1 MIHTV
6 TISAIQQASPTVK
19 LFRLNYADQPFHYLA
34 GQWIDLYADVE
45 GKTEIGGYSMTST
58 PATKGYI
65 ELAIKSSSRHPVT
78 RWLHEQAK
86 IGDQVRIS
94 DGQGVF
100 FYQAEMSQRV
110 VLVGAGVGVTPLISI
125 FRYIAESPPQT
136 DATLIYSIPSADEF
150 LFQQDIENISQ
161 LPHMHSVVTLTQSD
175 SAWQGQTGRIDADL
189 FKAAG
194 MTEDTL
200 YYLCGPQGMVED
212 VSAVLSSIGVPA
224 SRIIYEKWW

>member
-19 LFRLNYADQPFHYLA
+19 IFQLNDTDSTFHYLA
-34 GQWIDLYADVE
+34 GQWIDLYVDIQ
-45 GKTEIGGYSMTST
+45 GKTEVGGYSMTST
-58 PATKGYI
+58 PTTQGHL
-65 ELAIKSSSRHPVT
+65 ELAIKSSTRHPVT
-78 RWLHEQAK
+78 RWLHEQAQV
-86 IGDQVRIS
+86 GDQVHIS

-100 FYQAEMSQRV
+100 FYQAKMSPRV

-125 FRYIAESPPQT
+125 FRYIGASLPQT
-136 DATLIYSIPSADEF
+136 DATLIYSIPSTDEF
-150 LFQQDIENISQ
+150 LFQKDIEKISQ
-161 LPHMHSVVTLTQSD
+161 LPNMHHIVTLTQAD
-175 SAWQGQTGRIDADL
+175 NAWQGKTGRIDATL

-194 MTEDTL
+194 MSDETL

-212 VSAVLSSIGVPA
+212 VSAVLTSIAVPA